1 MKLLPK
7 TLREK
12 LVEQFGETVDME
24 KAYFLLFNSL
34 SEIMVQLKMIEA
46 SLILIQQ
53 KAEELYIGEG
63 D

>member
-1 MKLLPK
+1 
-7 TLREK
+7 
-12 LVEQFGETVDME
+12 ME

-46 SLILIQQ
+46 NLIIVQR
-53 KAEELYIGEG
+53 KAEELYIEDAG